1 MPRAKVFGFLVVSLL
16 LLPFSVRAQKDP
28 LTNTLQN
35 NLSATGNVYLV
46 DMAHPAANILIHVRS
61 EQGSDLADTSTNE
74 AGYFNIY
81 NLKPAIYTIDIDLNG
96 FRRSETSIDLQ
107 FGSIRN
113 VLITLTPASGQAS
126 DRTAG
131 TVSTH
136 ELSIPAKARE
146 MMQAGKIKLYEHNDA
161 AGAIEDFSEALK
173 IAPNYYEAE
182 YQMAMAYLT
191 QGKREE
197 AAASFQTSIDLS
209 EKKYGPGFIGLGTLA
224 IDKQD
229 TQTGEKLVRQGVAL
243 NPDYWLGH
251 FELGRALFNEGKTDE
266 AAKAA
271 DQAKSLAPNEPITYR
286 LLTMIHLKQKDYR
299 AAVADIDEYV
309 KLDPDSAAGRR
320 AKELRSQV
328 AQKIDE
334 QGPAATPA
342 SSDAPPKLHP

>member
-1 MPRAKVFGFLVVSLL
+1 MPRLKLFASLCCL
-16 LLPFSVRAQKDP
+16 FILIPSYASAQKDP

-61 EQGSDLADTSTNE
+61 EQGSDLADTTTNE

-81 NLKPAIYTIDIDLNG
+81 SLKPAIYTIDIDLNG

-107 FGSIRN
+107 FGSVRN
-113 VLITLTPASGQAS
+113 VQITLTPLNQKES
-126 DRTAG
+126 DRKAG

-136 ELSIPAKARE
+136 ELAIPAKARE
-146 MMQAGKIKLYEHNDA
+146 TFQSGKIKLYEQNNPS
-161 AGAIEDFSEALK
+161 GAIEDFDSALK
-173 IAPNYYEAE
+173 LAPNYYEAE
-182 YQMAMAYLT
+182 YQMAMAYLA

-197 AAASFQTSIDLS
+197 AAESFQKSIDLS

-224 IDKQD
+224 IDKKD
-229 TQTGEKLVRQGVAL
+229 IPTGEKLVRQGVTL

-251 FELGRALFNEGKTDE
+251 FELGRALFSEGKTDE
-266 AAKAA
+266 AATAA
-271 DQAKSLAPNEPITYR
+271 EQAKSLAPNEPITYR
-286 LLTMIHLKQKDYR
+286 LLTMIHLKQRNYR

-320 AKELRSQV
+320 AKELRGQV
-328 AQKIDE
+328 AEKIDR
-334 QGPAATPA
+334 QDPGATPA
-342 SSDAPPKLHP
+342 TSDAPPKLHP